1 MAQKSDASF
10 YRSMHGLR
18 KGGLHD
24 ALNIPK
30 DEKIPAE
37 RLEKAKNSSNP
48 HVKKMAVLANNMKH
62 WG

>member
-1 MAQKSDASF
+1 
-10 YRSMHGLR
+10 MHHLR
-18 KGGLHD
+18 KNGLHD

-37 RLEKAKNSSNP
+37 RLEKAKNSPNK
-48 HVKKMAVLANNMKH
+48 HVKKMAILAANMKK

>member
-1 MAQKSDASF
+1 
-10 YRSMHGLR
+10 MHHLR

-30 DEKIPAE
+30 DQKIPAD
-37 RLEKAKNSSNP
+37 RLAKAKNSPNK
-48 HVKKMAVLANNMKH
+48 HVKKMAIMADNMKH